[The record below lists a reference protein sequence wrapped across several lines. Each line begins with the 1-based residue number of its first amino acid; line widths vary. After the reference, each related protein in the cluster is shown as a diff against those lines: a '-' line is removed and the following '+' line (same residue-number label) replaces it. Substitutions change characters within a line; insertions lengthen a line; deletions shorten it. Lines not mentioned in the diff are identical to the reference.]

1 MNATSA
7 QLSENLAVNGGFGSA
22 KVLRDSPQFVELG
35 DLIC

>member
-7 QLSENLAVNGGFGSA
+7 QLSENLAANGGFGSA
-22 KVLRDSPQFVELG
+22 TVLRDSPRLVELG